1 MKYSL
6 YEDEN
11 HVIFIPTSALFI
23 QNVTLWLERTH
34 KMSSDSQGTQQVRKT
49 KVKQCCNSCVP
60 CSQDRGSLRS
70 QECRGSYTKKN
81 SWQLSNL
88 SCNGGAMLKPKSWN
102 NKIVLRPRRRYTRKA
117 TSWAGTECA
126 SRPLQINHETK
137 WSNKQTLVKKS

>member
-70 QECRGSYTKKN
+70 QECRGSYTKKK
-81 SWQLSNL
+81 QLAVEQFKL
-88 SCNGGAMLKPKSWN
+88 QWRGYAETQKLK
-102 NKIVLRPRRRYTRKA
+102 
-117 TSWAGTECA
+117 
-126 SRPLQINHETK
+126 
-137 WSNKQTLVKKS
+137 